1 MPVQF
6 ECPHCATL
14 MDQTKK
20 NRELPRVA
28 CKKCEGEFST
38 QWARSPEDQQ
48 LPRGPVVSER
58 FEVARN
64 FCNKLWNAARFALLN
79 MEGYSPQEVTAAELA
94 FEDRWLLSRLSS
106 VTEKVTQSLEAY
118 QYAEAARMLYDF
130 AWDEFCSF
138 YVEMA
143 KSRLQA
149 EESQAVAQRVIAHCL
164 DQLLRLLHPMIP
176 FITEEVWRL
185 MKQVAPVRGLRNP
198 REATESIMLAEWP
211 LPVPADHDP
220 EIEAQFSQFQSVLGA
235 IREIRSRQN
244 IGPKEQIEF
253 SVTCSEDVTS
263 LLQPMEE
270 FFQSMANARAVA
282 WGPDVEPST
291 GCATVRRGDVD
302 VYVDLKDFIDVS
314 AEIERNQRL
323 RDKMVAQIE
332 GKEKKL
338 TNENFVARAP
348 EEVVQRERDSL
359 VQLREEVVAI
369 DKVLEE
375 LKDLS

>member
-1 MPVQF
+1 
-6 ECPHCATL
+6 
-14 MDQTKK
+14 
-20 NRELPRVA
+20 
-28 CKKCEGEFST
+28 
-38 QWARSPEDQQ
+38 
-48 LPRGPVVSER
+48 
-58 FEVARN
+58 
-64 FCNKLWNAARFALLN
+64 
-79 MEGYSPQEVTAAELA
+79 
-94 FEDRWLLSRLSS
+94 
-106 VTEKVTQSLEAY
+106 
-118 QYAEAARMLYDF
+118 YAEAARLLYDF

-149 EESQAVAQRVIAHCL
+149 EDSQAVAQRVMAHCL
-164 DQLLRLLHPMIP
+164 DQLLRLLHPLIP

-198 REATESIMLAEWP
+198 QEATESIMLAEWP
-211 LPVPADHDP
+211 TPVQKDHDP

-244 IGPKEQIEF
+244 IGPKEQVEF

-302 VYVDLKDFIDVS
+302 VYVDLKDFIDVP

-348 EEVVQRERDSL
+348 EDVVQRERDGL
-359 VQLREEVVAI
+359 VQLREEVAAI